1 MKLNVIKN
9 AKRNMLFGIINRVIA
24 VLCPFIKRTAIQY
37 VLGEQY
43 LGLTSLFASVL
54 SVLSLTELGFGT
66 AVICSMYK
74 PVAEEDEDTVNA
86 LLNFYRK
93 VYAIMGS
100 IILFAGLALI
110 PHLPK
115 LIKGEYPKDIS
126 LTALYLVYLVNAVI
140 SYFMYAYKSSLLVV
154 YQRDDINSRTN
165 IILTMLLIVSQVFI
179 LMKFHNYLL
188 FSLTLPTFTI
198 LNNIRIALIV
208 GRMFPEYHCSGRI
221 PKEIKDGMRKQIV
234 GSFVTKLSQTSR
246 NSFDNICISAFLGLT
261 MIAIYNNYYYIL
273 LAVIGLTS
281 VFSTALMGGVGNHV
295 ATRSREENFKEMQ
308 NLDFAYM
315 WINGWCMICILCL
328 TQPFMR
334 LWMGKNMMLPD
345 AAVILLCIYFY
356 LLKAGDI
363 RHTYFTVKGLFWE
376 FRFNS
381 IAEALANISLN
392 ILLAKYFGIHGIILA
407 TILSLFFIGTL
418 WGAKI
423 VFKHYFGIRFL
434 WEYFRYHVGYAAV
447 TAVLATLTYLVC
459 GWLPKCDGI
468 TELFLRGGVCLVL
481 PNFFYVLFYH
491 RLPYYK
497 RIKKAIW
504 GE

>member
-1 MKLNVIKN
+1 MELNVIKN

-100 IILFAGLALI
+100 IILFAGMVLI
-110 PHLPK
+110 PFLPK
-115 LIKGEYPKDIS
+115 LIEGEYPKDIS

-140 SYFMYAYKSSLLVV
+140 SYFMYAYKSSLLIV

-165 IILTMLLIVSQVFI
+165 MILTLLLIISQIFI
-179 LMKFHNYLL
+179 LLRFRNYLL
-188 FSLTLPTFTI
+188 FSLTLPIFTL
-198 LNNIRIALIV
+198 LNNVRIAVIV
-208 GRMFPEYHCSGRI
+208 DKMFPQYHCSGYI
-221 PKEIKDGMRKQIV
+221 PAGIIGEMKKQV
-234 GSFVTKLSQTSR
+234 AGSFVTKLSQVSR
-246 NSFDNICISAFLGLT
+246 NSFDSVCISAFLGLAVT
-261 MIAIYNNYYYIL
+261 AMYNNYYYIL

-295 ATRSREENFKEMQ
+295 ATRSREDNFKELRE
-308 NLDFAYM
+308 LDFTYM
-315 WINGWCMICILCL
+315 WVNGWCMICILCML
-328 TQPFMR
+328 QPFMR
-334 LWMGKNMMLPD
+334 LWMGENMLLPD
-345 AAVILLCIYFY
+345 SVVILLSIYFY
-356 LLKAGDI
+356 LLKMGDML
-363 RHTYFTVKGLFWE
+363 HTYFTVKGLFWE
-376 FRFNS
+376 LRFNS

-392 ILLAKYFGIHGIILA
+392 ILFAKYFGIHGIILA

-418 WGAKI
+418 WGAEI
-423 VFKHYFGIRFL
+423 VFKHYFGMKYL
-434 WEYFRYHVGYAAV
+434 WEYFRYHAGYAV
-447 TAVLATLTYLVC
+447 TTAGLAVLTYTVC
-459 GWLPKCDGI
+459 GWFPACGKVA
-468 TELFLRGGVCLVL
+468 ELFLRGGVCLIL
-481 PNFFYVLFYH
+481 PNLFYILLYH

-497 RIKKAIW
+497 RMKRAIL